1 MRQLHFVGL
10 TGRTKIEEKKIIL
23 GKQYNSKI
31 TLLQSA
37 IIDATERV
45 HELLDGICS
54 LSEFET
60 NPLVFD
66 FGRL

>member
-1 MRQLHFVGL
+1 MRQLYFVGL
-10 TGRTKIEEKKIIL
+10 TGRTKIQEKKIIL
-23 GKQYNSKI
+23 GKEYNSKS
-31 TLLQSA
+31 TLLQST

-54 LSEFET
+54 LSELET

-66 FGRL
+66 FGQL